1 MRAKASQ
8 HLLKENGVDFWG
20 NDIWPENS
28 PDLNA
33 AEHIGAIIK
42 DEVEAK
48 MIKEHGLGQYSV
60 ETLKNLI
67 EILESLESNRIF
79 GKFAVFLP
87 CSFEG
92 C

>member
-1 MRAKASQ
+1 MHDKAPCMRAKASQ

-48 MIKEHGLGQYSV
+48 MIKEHQG
-60 ETLKNLI
+60 TLFR
-67 EILESLESNRIF
+67 SIF
-79 GKFAVFLP
+79 CRNIGEFD
-87 CSFEG
+87 
-92 C
+92 